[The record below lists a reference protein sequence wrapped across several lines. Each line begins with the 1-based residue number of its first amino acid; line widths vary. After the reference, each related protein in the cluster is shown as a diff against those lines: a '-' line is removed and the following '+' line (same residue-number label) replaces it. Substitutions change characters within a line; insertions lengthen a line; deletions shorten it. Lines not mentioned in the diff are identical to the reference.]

1 MFTSAKSKT
10 LGGILFFF
18 CSNQATSPTQAHPVF
33 ATATGTDTHGV
44 TRTGTQTLFNGPVDV
59 PPGTQPCPDEGTVTG
74 TIRPGDIVDVGAP
87 GERNAQGILEGELNK
102 VLEAIRSGQ
111 TYAQI
116 HTNAFPVGELRR
128 QIRVNEYHN

>member
-1 MFTSAKSKT
+1 
-10 LGGILFFF
+10 
-18 CSNQATSPTQAHPVF
+18 
-33 ATATGTDTHGV
+33 
-44 TRTGTQTLFNGPVDV
+44 
-59 PPGTQPCPDEGTVTG
+59 VTG

-87 GERNAQGILEGELNK
+87 GERNAQGILEGELAK

-128 QIRVNEYHN
+128 QIRVNEEHN